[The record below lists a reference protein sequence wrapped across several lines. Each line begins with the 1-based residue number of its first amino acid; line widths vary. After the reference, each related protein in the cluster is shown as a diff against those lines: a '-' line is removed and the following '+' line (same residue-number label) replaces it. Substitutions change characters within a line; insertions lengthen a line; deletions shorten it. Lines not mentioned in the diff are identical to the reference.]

1 MAYYYYKLTTDNGG
15 APCVYQDVLTLA
27 ICKPQIRAT
36 AKEGDWL
43 FGFGGKS
50 ALGERLIYIAKVT
63 KKLWDGAYYRDKE
76 YQSRP
81 DCIYKWRD
89 GKLCWRAG
97 SQFHIGGEDSDI
109 GPPPHR
115 KAVVLIST
123 DFRYLGS
130 EGTAEY
136 KERFTAIREAVS
148 KLRRGHR
155 VNHPDELEIELTS
168 FRENV
173 WQQFSDKAVRRP
185 SQDDKLLACNKTDG
199 SFKCGSC

>member
-15 APCVYQDVLTLA
+15 APCAYRGILTLA

-36 AKEGDWL
+36 AKKGDWL

-50 ALGERLIYIAKVT
+50 SLGERLIYIAKVT
-63 KKLWDGAYYRDKE
+63 EKVLGGDYYRDKK
-76 YQSRP
+76 YRRRP
-81 DCIYKWRD
+81 DRIYKWQD
-89 GKLCWRAG
+89 GRLCWQAG

-115 KAVVLIST
+115 RAVVLVST
-123 DFRYLGS
+123 DFRYLGN

-136 KERFTAIREAVS
+136 KEKYTAIGEAVS

-155 VNHPDELEIELTS
+155 VNHPDELETELTS
-168 FRENV
+168 FRENI
-173 WQQFSDKAVRRP
+173 WQQYSDKAVGGP
-185 SQDDKLLACNKTDG
+185 SHNDKTLACNKTDG
-199 SFKCGSC
+199 RFKCGSC